1 LRGPPPQA
9 RGRPFCFS
17 GRVPLFLSM
26 LVCRR
31 GCVGILYSTENYNIV
46 RGRRLG
52 KKDPS
57 GATHFLKRLS
67 SIPKWAYGLIFICWY
82 GPCCLMHVVTGKWII
97 RRGDILTNRKR
108 IGRIA
113 AVAVLGLLSAVPSFA
128 AAVKVGDTVRLSSD
142 PNRLSGFNGGAFVA
156 TDGSY
161 QFATLLLPIKDRA
174 S

>member
-1 LRGPPPQA
+1 
-9 RGRPFCFS
+9 
-17 GRVPLFLSM
+17 M
-26 LVCRR
+26 
-31 GCVGILYSTENYNIV
+31 
-46 RGRRLG
+46 
-52 KKDPS
+52 
-57 GATHFLKRLS
+57 
-67 SIPKWAYGLIFICWY
+67 
-82 GPCCLMHVVTGKWII
+82 
-97 RRGDILTNRKR
+97 TNRKR